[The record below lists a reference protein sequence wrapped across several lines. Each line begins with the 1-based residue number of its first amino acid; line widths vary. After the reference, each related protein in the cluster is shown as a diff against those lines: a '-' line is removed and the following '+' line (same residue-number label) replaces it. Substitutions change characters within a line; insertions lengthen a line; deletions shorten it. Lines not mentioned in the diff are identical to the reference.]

1 MFRGF
6 NRSTSTAMALVICA
20 LGAGSL
26 PAATFSIVDGE
37 GFEAPAYSTTFNGTG
52 QLDGQF
58 ASITGGFGSDQWAK
72 SGGAGSS
79 ATVQSAVSANGAQA
93 VRVDKGAG
101 PDAFWGIQQSGY
113 PDSGFPYVC
122 IEWDMLVEFS
132 DAPSGGPSEP
142 FGPYF
147 GVAAYDNETTQKRIG
162 YLGVD
167 SQTGDVLYSETGTG
181 FFTPTGATV
190 SFGDW
195 HSYQLILDYDTMTY
209 RATVN
214 GALVMTGANF
224 DEGFVDGVT
233 SLFTDANISAIS
245 AADTPYYSGLT
256 GVAYFDN
263 FNVFE
268 TTIGKPVPEPASF
281 VLLAAAIGLAA
292 ARRRN

>member
-1 MFRGF
+1 MSRGF
-6 NRSTSTAMALVICA
+6 NWFTPVAVVVALSV
-20 LGAGSL
+20 GSL
-26 PAATFSIVDGE
+26 QAATFSIVDGE
-37 GFEAPAYSTTFNGTG
+37 GFESPDYSTTFNGTG

-58 ASITGGFGSDQWAK
+58 ASIAGGFGSDQWAK

-79 ATVQSAVSANGAQA
+79 ATVQSAVFADGGQA
-93 VRVDKGAG
+93 VRVDKGDG

-113 PDSGFPYVC
+113 PDPGFPYVC
-122 IEWDMLVEFS
+122 IEWDMLVEFA
-132 DAPSGGPSEP
+132 DAPTGGAQTP

-167 SQTGDVLYSETGTG
+167 SQTGDVLYSEAGSG
-181 FFTPTGATV
+181 FFTPTGTVV
-190 SFGDW
+190 SFDEW
-195 HSYQLILDYDTMTY
+195 HSYQLILDYNSMTY
-209 RATVN
+209 RATVD
-214 GALVMTGANF
+214 GSLVLTGAEF

-245 AADTPYYSGLT
+245 ADNTDYYMGLT
-256 GVAYFDN
+256 GTAYFDN

-268 TTIGKPVPEPASF
+268 TTNAKPVPEPAAA
-281 VLLAAAIGLAA
+281 LLLVAGAGLVA